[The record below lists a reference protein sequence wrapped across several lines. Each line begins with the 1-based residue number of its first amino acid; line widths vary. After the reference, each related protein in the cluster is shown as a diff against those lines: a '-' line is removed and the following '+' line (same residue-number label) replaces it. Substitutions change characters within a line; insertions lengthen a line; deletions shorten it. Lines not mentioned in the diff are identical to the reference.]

1 MKEKE
6 HSKIKVLIVDDSPV
20 SQRIYRHIIGTD
32 NRLEIVAVVS
42 NGREAVHY
50 LAKNR
55 PDVVS
60 MDLNM
65 PHMGGIEATRQI
77 MQHNPVPIVISSS
90 LYDPGQQEMAMEVLE
105 AGAASIMPKPPGP
118 GHPDHDRAAKHYL
131 RLLRSMSEI
140 KVIRRRPHLKNNRQ
154 QQAFQP
160 ENVLTSEEKNIPGVL
175 KHKDYRVLL
184 IGASAGGPEGV
195 KAILAELKPGFPLPV
210 MIVQHIDWHFTEG
223 YRLWLQSHTK
233 IPVLAAG
240 DNQSLMPG
248 HAFLA
253 AGNKHLVIKS
263 EGIAGFSDE
272 PAHQG
277 HRPSVKHL
285 FRSAAAIYGSKC
297 IAVLLSGMGTD
308 GAEELK
314 MLKDAGALTFAQ
326 SKETSLVFGMPGEA
340 VRLGAATL
348 VMSPEN
354 IIKYINEIFTT

>member
-1 MKEKE
+1 MKEKV
-6 HSKIKVLIVDDSPV
+6 HQKIKVLIVDDSPV
-20 SQRIYRHIIGTD
+20 SQRIYRRIIAAD
-32 NRLEIVAVVS
+32 SRLEIVAVVS
-42 NGREAVHY
+42 NGREAVNY
-50 LAKNR
+50 LSENK

-65 PHMGGIEATRQI
+65 PHMDGIEATRHI
-77 MQHNPVPIVISSS
+77 MQHNPVPIVVSSS

-105 AGAASIMPKPPGP
+105 AGAAGIMPKPPGP

-131 RLLRSMSEI
+131 RLLRSISEI
-140 KVIRRRPHLKNNRQ
+140 KVIRRRPHLKNNTLHPVSV
-154 QQAFQP
+154 AD
-160 ENVLTSEEKNIPGVL
+160 EKNIPGDL

-195 KAILAELKPGFPLPV
+195 KAILAGLKPGFPLPV

-223 YRLWLQSHTK
+223 YRLWLQSYTK

-240 DNQSLMPG
+240 NNQALMPG
-248 HAFLA
+248 HAVLA

-272 PAHQG
+272 PAHRG
-277 HRPSVKHL
+277 HRPSVRHL
-285 FRSAAAIYGSKC
+285 FKSAAEIYGNKA

-314 MLKDAGALTFAQ
+314 LLKDAGALTFAQ
-326 SKETSLVFGMPGEA
+326 NKETSLVFGMPGEA
-340 VRLGAATL
+340 VRLGAATM

-354 IIKYINEIFTT
+354 ISNYINEIFTT